1 MRAAKPSSAS
11 QPFYFS
17 FFFLFC
23 VMEPQM
29 CASAGWKWLQT
40 REVNS
45 HLLQMVGGA
54 NCGATKSDLTPLIES
69 RVFPCC

>member
-1 MRAAKPSSAS
+1 
-11 QPFYFS
+11 
-17 FFFLFC
+17 
-23 VMEPQM
+23 M
-29 CASAGWKWLQT
+29 CASAAWKWLQT

-54 NCGATKSDLTPLIES
+54 NCGATKSDLTPLIEL

>member
-1 MRAAKPSSAS
+1 
-11 QPFYFS
+11 
-17 FFFLFC
+17 
-23 VMEPQM
+23 M

-54 NCGATKSDLTPLIES
+54 NCGATKHHSLNRECFPVVDPAAASSLIFE
-69 RVFPCC
+69 